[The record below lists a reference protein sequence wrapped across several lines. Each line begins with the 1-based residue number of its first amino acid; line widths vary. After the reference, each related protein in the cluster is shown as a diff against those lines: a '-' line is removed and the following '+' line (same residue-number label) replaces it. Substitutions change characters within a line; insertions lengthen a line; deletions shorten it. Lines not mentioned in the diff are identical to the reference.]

1 MEAIGIIPARYS
13 ATRFD
18 GKVLAEIAGKPMIQ
32 HVWERAKKAKFLDD
46 LIIAADDERIV
57 SAVEKFGGKAVF
69 TAKGHRSGTDRL
81 TEIANSLEVKV
92 VVNIQGDEPLIEPSM
107 IDLLIRTILDDE
119 DVVMATM
126 AKKITDETEI
136 TNSNVVKVITDKNDF
151 ALYFS
156 RSPIP
161 YVRNE
166 DLTPEERVIYK
177 HIGIYAYTKDFLFM
191 LTNMPSSR
199 LEKIEKLEQL
209 RALENGHKIKVL
221 ETKFDTIGVDTPEDL
236 ERVKG
241 LIK

>member
-57 SAVEKFGGKAVF
+57 AAVEKYGGKAVF

-81 TEIANSLEVKV
+81 TEIANSLEIKV
-92 VVNIQGDEPLIEPSM
+92 VVNIQADEPLIEPSM

-119 DVVMATM
+119 EVVMATM

-136 TNSNVVKVITDKNDF
+136 ANPNVVKVITDKNDF

-166 DLTPEERVIYK
+166 DLTPKERIIYK

-209 RALENGHKIKVL
+209 RALENGHRIKVL
-221 ETKFDTIGVDTPEDL
+221 ETKFDTIGVDTPQDL
-236 ERVKG
+236 ERVRN